1 MGVKEGK
8 LLICDICEDSVFVEK
23 ATTRD
28 WKLFCQY
35 DREGY
40 KWPPDGWVGGTF
52 LVPYS
57 DIKILCP
64 KCSKP
69 LEELRMRRLHER
81 LALAEEIGDG
91 NYSVIQQHLFKS
103 EKEVSQLAYKM
114 KKAIKEKKN
123 DQHDS

>member
-8 LLICDICEDSVFVEK
+8 LLICDICGDTVFVEK
-23 ATTRD
+23 LT
-28 WKLFCQY
+28 KPL
-35 DREGY
+35 DRIFYPCDGEGY
-40 KWPPDGWVGGTF
+40 RWPSDGWVTGMF

-69 LEELRMRRLHER
+69 LEELRMKRLHER

-91 NYSVIQQHLFKS
+91 DYSIVQQHLFKS
-103 EKEVSQLAYKM
+103 EREVSQLAHEM
-114 KKAIKEKKN
+114 KQAIKEKKN
-123 DQHDS
+123 DQYNS

>member
-8 LLICDICEDSVFVEK
+8 LLICDICEDTVFVEK
-23 ATTRD
+23 LTKPFEKIFYPCD
-28 WKLFCQY
+28 G
-35 DREGY
+35 EGY

-91 NYSVIQQHLFKS
+91 DYSVIQQHLFKS
-103 EKEVSQLAYKM
+103 EKEVSQLAHEM
-114 KKAIKEKKN
+114 KQAIKEKKN
-123 DQHDS
+123 D

>member
-35 DREGY
+35 DSEGY
-40 KWPPDGWVGGTF
+40 RRPPDGWVGGMF

-69 LEELRMRRLHER
+69 LEELRMKRLHER
-81 LALAEEIGDG
+81 LALAEEINNSDI
-91 NYSVIQQHLFKS
+91 VRQHLFKS
-103 EKEVSQLAYKM
+103 EKEVSQLAQEM
-114 KKAIKEKKN
+114 KRAVKEGKK
-123 DQHDS
+123 

>member
-8 LLICDICEDSVFVEK
+8 LLICDICGDSVFVEK

-52 LVPYS
+52 LVPFS
-57 DIKILCP
+57 DIEILCP

-81 LALAEEIGDG
+81 LALAKETNNSDI
-91 NYSVIQQHLFKS
+91 VRQHLFKT
-103 EKEVSQLAYKM
+103 EKEVSQLAHEM
-114 KKAIKEKKN
+114 KQAIKEKKN
-123 DQHDS
+123 D